1 MTFSAKLK
9 ICYTHINY
17 LPPTNNNIFHIFD
30 DNKSHYMPNQ
40 VIPYSRFTN
49 FDTDLFTAGK
59 HYRLYEKFGSH
70 IVEVD
75 GISGVYFAVYAP
87 AARKVEV
94 IGNFNYW
101 NGQAHDLNVRW
112 DGSGIWEGFI
122 PGIVK
127 GELYKYRIYS
137 NHDAEVRDKA
147 DPYARKYEMPPKTA
161 SIVWADDYAWAD
173 KKWLDNRHI
182 HNHLDAPMSVYE
194 LHLGSW
200 KKREHRSLH
209 YTELADELVEY
220 LQEMH
225 YTHVEFLPVMEHP
238 YYPSWGYLC
247 TGFFAPTARYGTP
260 DEFKFLV
267 DKLHQ
272 AGIGV
277 LLDWVPAHFPAD
289 EHALANFDG
298 SKLYEHPDLQ
308 KGFHPDWNSLIF
320 NYERPQV
327 RSFLI
332 SSAHFWCDQFHAD
345 GLRVDAVASMLYLDY
360 SREAGEWT
368 PNEQGGNENF
378 AAIDFLKELN
388 VSIYRDFPH
397 IQMIAEESTA
407 FNGVTRPVDLGGL
420 GFGLK
425 WMMGWMNDTL
435 EYFKYEPVHRKY
447 HHGDISRS
455 LTYAFSEQYV
465 LPLSHDE
472 VVHGK
477 KSLIYKM
484 PGDEWQKFA
493 NLRLMYTYMYTH
505 PGQKLL
511 FMGCE
516 FGQTAEWNVDES
528 LQWHL
533 LEFEPHKGVQKLTQS
548 LNKIYKK
555 YPALYELNY
564 VPAGFKWIDY
574 SDGEN
579 SVLAYIRR
587 SKNDALIVVLNF
599 SPIVRHDYRIGVPD
613 FATYKEI
620 FNSDNKTFWGS
631 GVENV
636 PTKSENIPAHGQP
649 YSILLTLPPLAGIIM
664 SKS

>member
-1 MTFSAKLK
+1 
-9 ICYTHINY
+9 
-17 LPPTNNNIFHIFD
+17 
-30 DNKSHYMPNQ
+30 MPNH
-40 VIPYSRFTN
+40 VIAHSRFTD
-49 FDTDLFTAGK
+49 FDIDLFAAGK

-70 IVEVD
+70 ITQVD
-75 GISGVYFAVYAP
+75 GQWGVYFAVYAP

-101 NGQAHDLNVRW
+101 NGYAHDLNVRW

-122 PGIVK
+122 PGIEK
-127 GELYKYRIYS
+127 GELYKYRIWS
-137 NHDAEVRDKA
+137 NHDGQVREKA
-147 DPYARKYEMPPKTA
+147 DPFARQYEMPPKTA
-161 SIVWADDYAWAD
+161 SIVWTDDYQWSD
-173 KKWLDNRHI
+173 KKWLTNRHI
-182 HNHLDAPMSVYE
+182 NNHLDAPMSVYE

-200 KKREHRSLH
+200 KKQAHRSLH
-209 YTELADELVEY
+209 YTELAEELVDY
-220 LQEMH
+220 LQKMH

-260 DEFKFLV
+260 DEFKFLM

-272 AGIGV
+272 AGISV

-289 EHALANFDG
+289 EHALADFDG

-332 SSAHFWCDQFHAD
+332 SSAHFWCDVFHAD

-360 SREAGEWT
+360 SREEGEWS
-368 PNEQGGNENF
+368 PNKFGGNENLE
-378 AAIDFLKELN
+378 AIDFLKELN
-388 VSIYRDFPH
+388 TSIYHDFPD

-407 FNGVTRPVDLGGL
+407 FNGVTRPVDSGGL

-435 EYFKYEPVHRKY
+435 EYFAHDPVHRKY
-447 HHGDISRS
+447 HQGDISRS

-477 KSLIYKM
+477 QALIRKM
-484 PGDEWQKFA
+484 PGDEWQQSA
-493 NLRLMYTYMYTH
+493 NLRLLYTYMYTH

-533 LEFEPHKGVQKLTQS
+533 LEFEPHQGIQKLIQS
-548 LNKIYKK
+548 LNQIYKK
-555 YPALYELNY
+555 HPALYQLNY

-587 SKNDALIVVLNF
+587 SENEWLVVVLNF
-599 SPIVRHDYRIGVPD
+599 SPIVRQDYRIGVPE
-613 FATYKEI
+613 FGTYKEI

-631 GVENV
+631 GIENPPV
-636 PTKSENIPAHGQP
+636 KSENIPSHGQP
-649 YSILLTLPPLAGIIM
+649 YSISLTLPPLAGVIL
-664 SKS
+664 SFK